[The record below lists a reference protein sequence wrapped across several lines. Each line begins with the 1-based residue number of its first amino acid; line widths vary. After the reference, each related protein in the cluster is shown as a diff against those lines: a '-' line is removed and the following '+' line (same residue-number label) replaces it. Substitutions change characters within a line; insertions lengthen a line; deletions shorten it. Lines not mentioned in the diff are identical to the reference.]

1 MSDTGAFNAEQ
12 FNNLFGQTLE
22 VGGEALT
29 KLGQASG
36 LYIQQKLREN
46 AFCRKILPPKVV
58 TEKECQRRIEDEGL
72 EYIDDLEPDSIAM
85 HINWRGEP
93 EKTYIQAPRYKIVFH
108 TISSDKIVKSE
119 QELRSYRMPLTKV
132 LEQNI
137 AKDIQEQED
146 FTFMQHV
153 KSGLFLGTRYNYN
166 KLVQRGVI
174 TATPTRNFADQAE
187 FMRFLFQRDKG
198 AGAWAPIPTANLN
211 RSDAIFSNI
220 ILSDEDDWNRVV
232 LKDLVKIPAARQQ
245 KARTFL
251 LHEVTWTDTVAWS
264 LTEAGLEI
272 TSEIVRDGYK
282 YTTVGGYT
290 FVTTIRDNENLVEPG
305 VIYVFPAPEFIGRFM
320 VLENTKFFIDKRG
333 RWIEMEAWED
343 VGAGFGNIRALGAIL
358 LKGARMT
365 LPVTFQNPAGATTA
379 AGNFTIINDNLQAA
393 LPAVV

>member
-12 FNNLFGQTLE
+12 FNALFGQAVE

-36 LYIQQKLREN
+36 LYIQMKLREN

-58 TEKECQRRIEDEGL
+58 TEKECQRRVEDEGL

-93 EKTYIQAPRYKIVFH
+93 EKTYLEARKYKILLH
-108 TISSDKIVKSE
+108 TISSDKVVKSE

-137 AKDIQEQED
+137 SKDIQEQED
-146 FTFMQHV
+146 HTFMQHV
-153 KSGLFLGTRYNYN
+153 KSGLFLASRYRYNQ
-166 KLVQRGVI
+166 LVGRGYLGAV
-174 TATPTRNFADQAE
+174 TQNFGDQAE
-187 FMRFLFQRDKG
+187 FMRYMFQRVKG

-211 RSDAIFSNI
+211 RGDAYYSNI

-232 LKDLVKIPAARQQ
+232 LKDLVKIPTLRQQ

-251 LHEVTWTDTVAWS
+251 LHEATWTDTVAWS

-282 YTTVGGYT
+282 YTTVAGYT
-290 FVTTIRDNENLVEPG
+290 FITTIRDNDNLVEPG
-305 VIYVFPAPEFIGRFM
+305 VIYVFPAPEFLGRM
-320 VLENTKFFIDKRG
+320 LVLENTKFFIDKRG

-343 VGAGFGNIRALGAIL
+343 IGAGFGNIRALGAIL

-365 LPVTFQNPAGATTA
+365 LPVTFQTPAGVTA
-379 AGNFTIINDNLQAA
+379 AQGNFTIVNDNQQAA

>member
-1 MSDTGAFNAEQ
+1 MSEAFNVEQ
-12 FNNLFGQTLE
+12 FNALFGQAVE
-22 VGGEALT
+22 AGGEALT

-46 AFCRKILPPKVV
+46 AFCRKIIPPKVV
-58 TEKECQRRIEDEGL
+58 TEKECQRRVADEGL

-93 EKTYIQAPRYKIVFH
+93 EKTYLQAPRYAIRLH

-146 FTFMQHV
+146 VTFMKHV
-153 KSGLFLGTRYNYN
+153 KSGLFLASRYRYNS
-166 KLVQRGVI
+166 LVDQGIVTGG
-174 TATPTRNFADQAE
+174 TATKNFGTSAE
-187 FMRFLFQRDKG
+187 FMRYLFQKDKG
-198 AGAWAPIPTANLN
+198 TGAWGAIPSTNLN
-211 RSDAIFSNI
+211 RSDAIYSNI

-232 LKDLVKIPAARQQ
+232 LKDLVKIPAAREQ

-251 LHEVTWTDTVAWS
+251 IHEITWTDVVAWS

-290 FVTTIRDNENLVEPG
+290 FVTTIRDNNKLVEPG
-305 VIYVFPAPEFIGRFM
+305 VIYVFPAPEFLGRIL
-320 VLENTKFFIDKRG
+320 VLENTKFYIDKRG
-333 RWIEMEAWED
+333 RFIEMEAWED
-343 VGAGFGNIRALGAIL
+343 IGAGFGNIRGLGVIL
-358 LKGARMT
+358 LKGARMNI
-365 LPVTFQNPAGATTA
+365 PVTWQNPAGTSVAS
-379 AGNFTIINDNLQAA
+379 GNFTIINDNTQST
-393 LPAVV
+393 LPALS